1 MFYLKLLHMYK
12 FSKTSEGLMIS
23 MSVGC
28 LKAKQSIAKMCNGC
42 PVTGVG
48 MCLYAQ
54 LVQTKNT

>member
-1 MFYLKLLHMYK
+1 MYK